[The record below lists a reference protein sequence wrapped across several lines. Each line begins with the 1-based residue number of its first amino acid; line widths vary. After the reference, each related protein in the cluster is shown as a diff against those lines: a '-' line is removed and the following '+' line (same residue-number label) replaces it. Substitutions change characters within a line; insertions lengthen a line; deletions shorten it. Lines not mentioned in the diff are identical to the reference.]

1 MAKIASHLAPAGLET
16 FPKARLLYAIY
27 PGLIVSATIALAAS
41 WLSLH
46 YHVPVMLFA
55 LLFGV
60 AFHFLHEE
68 GPCIAGIEFCSRT
81 ILRIGVDLLGVRITA
96 EQIGSLGLL
105 PILTILV
112 AVSTTILFGYWLAQR
127 MKLGNTLGILSG
139 GAVAICG
146 ASAALA
152 ISTVLPKQKKGE

>member
-1 MAKIASHLAPAGLET
+1 MTEKLRRAPVKASEYSTASDSTEGMAKIASHLAPAGLET

-81 ILRIGVDLLGVRITA
+81 IL
-96 EQIGSLGLL
+96 
-105 PILTILV
+105 
-112 AVSTTILFGYWLAQR
+112 
-127 MKLGNTLGILSG
+127 
-139 GAVAICG
+139 
-146 ASAALA
+146 
-152 ISTVLPKQKKGE
+152 